1 MAFQFGGEFQV
12 AKQRE
17 EVYDFLTDPNQ
28 FAPLLPDFESL
39 TVHDARRATV
49 KVKVGVAHIRGTA
62 SVQLELAETD
72 APRRAVYKG
81 KGNVAGGSVVM
92 TAGFDLAADGEGTRV
107 KWTGEAQLVGQLVAM
122 AGGLIEPLAK
132 KNVQRLIDALQRALT

>member
-1 MAFQFGGEFQV
+1 VAIKFGGEFRV
-12 AKQRE
+12 SKKQG

-39 TVHDARRATV
+39 TIHDATRATV

-62 SVQLELAETD
+62 SVQLELAETEE
-72 APRRAVYKG
+72 PRRAVYKG
-81 KGNVAGGSVVM
+81 KGNVVGGSVTM
-92 TAGFDLAADGEGTRV
+92 TAGFDLAPDGDGTRV
-107 KWTGEAQLVGQLVAM
+107 NWTGEAQLVGQLVAM

-132 KNVQRLIDALQRALT
+132 KNVQRLIDALQKALM

>member
-1 MAFQFGGEFQV
+1 MAIRFGGEFRV
-12 AKQRE
+12 TRKQA

-39 TVHDARRATV
+39 TIHDEKRATV

-62 SVQLELAETD
+62 SVQLELMEADE
-72 APRRAVYKG
+72 PRRAAYKG
-81 KGNVAGGSVVM
+81 KGNVVGGSVTM
-92 TAGFDLAADGEGTRV
+92 TAGFDLAADGDGTRV
-107 KWTGEAQLVGQLVAM
+107 HWSGEAQLVGQLVAM

-132 KNVQRLIDALQRALT
+132 KNVQRLIDALQRALG